1 MRCGVYLVLAV
12 VAVITSLVLG
22 GCNRPDNTR
31 TERAKDAAAVGQ
43 GGLAP
48 LVVDMEAP
56 LLLEE
61 PGGGENPF
69 AAIATAAGEENTA
82 CFVCHANYQEEK
94 LTTLHAAADVGCTR
108 CHGKS
113 YPHRNDENHTTAP
126 DKMFGADEIRAFCRT
141 CHPKGDPDKRDL
153 EKKPCTDCHGSHRLK
168 VRSVRWDKKTGE
180 LVPPG
185 TAK

>member
-12 VAVITSLVLG
+12 VAVITSAVAA
-22 GCNRPDNTR
+22 GCNRPGNTG
-31 TERAKDAAAVGQ
+31 TERGKDAAGVGQ

-61 PGGGENPF
+61 APQGRGTPGLATK
-69 AAIATAAGEENTA
+69 AARENTA
-82 CFVCHANYQEEK
+82 CFVCHANFQEEK

-113 YPHRNDENHTTAP
+113 YAHRNDENHTTAP

-141 CHPKGDPDKRDL
+141 CHPKGDPEKRDL
-153 EKKPCTDCHGSHRLK
+153 QKKPCTDCHGSHRLK
-168 VRSVRWDKKTGE
+168 VRSVRWDKRTGQ
-180 LVPPG
+180 LIPM
-185 TAK
+185 AANK

>member
-1 MRCGVYLVLAV
+1 MVLAV
-12 VAVITSLVLG
+12 VAVITSVVPA
-22 GCNRPDNTR
+22 GCNRPGKTG
-31 TERAKDAAAVGQ
+31 TERAKDAAGVGQ
-43 GGLAP
+43 GGLRP

-61 PGGGENPF
+61 PPQGRGTPGLATN
-69 AAIATAAGEENTA
+69 AARENTA

-94 LTTLHAAADVGCTR
+94 LTTLHSAADVGCTR

-126 DKMFGADEIRAFCRT
+126 DKMFGADEIRVFCRT

-153 EKKPCTDCHGSHRLK
+153 QKKPCTDCHGNHRLK
-168 VRSVRWDKKTGE
+168 RRSVRWDKKTGE